1 MSTFALDD
9 KKFASMK
16 AVVPKLGST
25 LEIRKL
31 GSDYFIF
38 SHREG
43 SVEDYGSYTK
53 EELKA
58 IWQMLTV
65 K

>member
-1 MSTFALDD
+1 MKFALDD
-9 KKFASMK
+9 KDFASMK
-16 AVVPKLGST
+16 ADVPKQGST

-31 GSDYFIF
+31 GKDYFIF
-38 SHREG
+38 NHYKNT
-43 SVEDYGSYTK
+43 VEDYGSFNK

-58 IWQMLTV
+58 IWQMLTI